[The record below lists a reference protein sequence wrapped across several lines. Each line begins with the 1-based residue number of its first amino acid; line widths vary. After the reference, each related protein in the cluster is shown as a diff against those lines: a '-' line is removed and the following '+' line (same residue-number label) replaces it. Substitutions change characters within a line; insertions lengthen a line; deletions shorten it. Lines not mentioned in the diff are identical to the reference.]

1 MPIPEEVNSREATW
15 VETKMLLRHLYARWD
30 EKKPIVALLFI
41 RKKVAQRF
49 FECLILHSLIGDIC
63 FGDS

>member
-30 EKKPIVALLFI
+30 EKKTDRRAFVHP
-41 RKKVAQRF
+41 
-49 FECLILHSLIGDIC
+49 
-63 FGDS
+63 